1 MQPIQPNNN
10 QRLAINN
17 FITIQNVNRIKQEMI
32 NLIIK
37 DKRKRYITNKIK
49 EQASIKNDT
58 EKNDPE
64 KNDTE
69 KNDIKEYELRQ
80 EQIKEA
86 LLYKDKPY
94 TKQQILES
102 LKLLQLTTD
111 IIENVYQE
119 KYNGVNASGLGDFIR
134 GSYFLMQFCDTYNLT
149 CSINIVNHPVAQ
161 FLEMYQNKKPI
172 VYKVLNT
179 FELTNHHPNILHENI
194 ITNVYDNSINNDFIN
209 FLNKQ
214 HVFNRK
220 KYVYTT
226 AYPTDIIDQKHKDH
240 MKEILKPTDNL
251 LVLVNNILTK
261 FDLIK
266 NKYTIIHI
274 RYGDDY
280 LINSEEMINLFHL
293 EIIYNELDKLDQTN
307 NYFLLSDNNI
317 IKQMI
322 LFKYPFIKTH
332 FNEISHTGQG
342 IHIETNKLQNTMVD
356 FYLIS
361 YASQI
366 IAFSIYNHGT
376 GFSKWCTETYDI
388 PYVCRF
394 LN

>member
-1 MQPIQPNNN
+1 
-10 QRLAINN
+10 
-17 FITIQNVNRIKQEMI
+17 
-32 NLIIK
+32 
-37 DKRKRYITNKIK
+37 
-49 EQASIKNDT
+49 
-58 EKNDPE
+58 
-64 KNDTE
+64 
-69 KNDIKEYELRQ
+69 
-80 EQIKEA
+80 
-86 LLYKDKPY
+86 
-94 TKQQILES
+94 LES
-102 LKLLQLTTD
+102 LKSLELTTD

-119 KYNGVNASGLGDFIR
+119 KYNGVNATGLGDFIR
-134 GSYFLMQFCDTYNLT
+134 GSYFLMQFCDVYNLT
-149 CSINIVNHPVAQ
+149 FCINIANHPVAQ

-172 VYKVLNT
+172 VYKVLNI
-179 FELTNHHPNILHENI
+179 FELKNHHPNILHDNI
-194 ITNVYDNSINNDFIN
+194 ITNVYDNSINNDFIH
-209 FLNKQ
+209 FLSKQ
-214 HVFNRK
+214 RAFNRK

-226 AYPTDIIDQKHKDH
+226 PYPTDIIDQKHKDN
-240 MKEILKPTDNL
+240 MREILKPIDNL
-251 LVLVNNILTK
+251 LVLVDNILTK
-261 FDLIK
+261 FDLVKGNFI
-266 NKYTIIHI
+266 IIHI

-293 EIIYNELDKLDQTN
+293 EIIYTELDKLDQTN

-317 IKQMI
+317 IKETI

-376 GFSKWCTETYDI
+376 GFSKWCAETYNI
-388 PYVCRF
+388 PYLCRL